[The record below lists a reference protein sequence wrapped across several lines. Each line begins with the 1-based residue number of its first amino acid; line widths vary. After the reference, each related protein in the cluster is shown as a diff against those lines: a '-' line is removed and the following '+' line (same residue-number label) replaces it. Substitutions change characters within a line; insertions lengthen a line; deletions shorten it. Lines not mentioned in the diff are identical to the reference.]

1 MEKNQISID
10 YDPEGDML
18 SVIFGAKG
26 RKGRG
31 YELNDYIYIRIDPSS
46 YEPLGL
52 TVLSYSKIL
61 SLKEIPLSFWDNLK
75 QQEKEFMLKIFSK
88 EPLNRFLYLKDNSTS
103 IPVGTFQNLPLQEIL
118 AA

>member
-18 SVIFGAKG
+18 SIIFGAKG

-31 YELNDYIYIRIDPSS
+31 YELNDYIYIRIDLSS

-52 TVLSYSKIL
+52 TILNYSKVL
-61 SLKEIPLSFWDNLK
+61 SLKEIPLSFWDDLK
-75 QQEKEFMLKIFSK
+75 QQEKEFMLKILSK
-88 EPLNRFLYLKDNSTS
+88 EPINRFLNLKDGSAS
-103 IPVGTFQNLPLQEIL
+103 IPIGVFRNLPLQEIL

>member
-10 YDPEGDML
+10 YDPKGDML

-26 RKGRG
+26 RKGKG

-52 TVLSYSKIL
+52 TVLSYSKIIT
-61 SLKEIPLSFWDNLK
+61 LKEIPLSFWDDLK
-75 QQEKEFMLKIFSK
+75 QQEKEMMLMILSK
-88 EPLNRFLYLKDNSTS
+88 EPVNHFLQVKDSTIP
-103 IPVGTFQNLPLQEIL
+103 IPVSTFKNPSLQDIL